1 MNKNILLITV
11 ALALSLSG
19 VGCNK
24 SGKLDTTSK
33 FTPPSGSVE
42 LKLKWPVGERIVQNF
57 DMKQH
62 MEIFVPNQPNSIKQD
77 MTMGQ
82 EYGLTVLKEDAN
94 GGHEVEMEFLSAR
107 MGMEMG
113 GKTLFDYDS
122 AKKSAADKA
131 NPMAGTFQKIIGGK
145 VQYFLDASN
154 NVERIEGVDAFVSRI
169 GNGNGQ
175 GDGAA
180 SIKSMFSEG
189 YFKQMIDNSQYMPHK
204 PVQPGDTW
212 PVQLE
217 IVMGPM
223 GTLIM
228 DYTFTFQ
235 KWEQLGKRTCA
246 RLEFRGTIKSKPDE
260 NAKPTGMTMAIQDG
274 NSSGVSW
281 FDPELGKTIET
292 SLNQDMT
299 MAMTVPVNVH
309 GKTITQAM
317 TNVMNQVIT
326 IKLESVK

>member
-1 MNKNILLITV
+1 
-11 ALALSLSG
+11 
-19 VGCNK
+19 
-24 SGKLDTTSK
+24 
-33 FTPPSGSVE
+33 
-42 LKLKWPVGERIVQNF
+42 
-57 DMKQH
+57 
-62 MEIFVPNQPNSIKQD
+62 
-77 MTMGQ
+77 
-82 EYGLTVLKEDAN
+82 
-94 GGHEVEMEFLSAR
+94 
-107 MGMEMG
+107 
-113 GKTLFDYDS
+113 
-122 AKKSAADKA
+122 
-131 NPMAGTFQKIIGGK
+131 
-145 VQYFLDASN
+145 
-154 NVERIEGVDAFVSRI
+154 
-169 GNGNGQ
+169 
-175 GDGAA
+175 
-180 SIKSMFSEG
+180 MFSEG